1 MSWVR
6 CCLDRPI
13 LKRRAQKASGP
24 LDERFGDLSI
34 SGPMEGGWNQVS
46 PSPESKETG
55 FPSRNILPEQPAGKK
70 GGDLVRSRSRPWR
83 YAPLSFKARKN
94 SLPSDSEKAL
104 SEMATSPSA
113 TKDKAD
119 FVYKPASGEFLK
131 TMADLGKPKNGRPS
145 TEITRS
151 VVNNRHT
158 SLQSNSSLEPTLPGE
173 MPRHPF
179 HQDFSTRSH
188 SPAHRTYSNK
198 STSPTE
204 HNFDP
209 RTPATNY
216 STSARNSSTRDE
228 ESSSYTTA
236 MDIEKSP
243 RSIISDTAP
252 IPTSGYLP
260 SNPYPSEHSRKKRKA
275 KPKRVVT
282 SEMVPS
288 TNDLFG

>member
-13 LKRRAQKASGP
+13 LKRRSQKTTGP
-24 LDERFGDLSI
+24 LDERFGDPSI
-34 SGPMEGGWNQVS
+34 SGPMEGGWNQIS
-46 PSPESKETG
+46 PSPEAKESG
-55 FPSRNILPEQPAGKK
+55 FPSRNGNVISEQQVKNS
-70 GGDLVRSRSRPWR
+70 GDLVRTHSKPWR
-83 YAPLSFKARKN
+83 YSPRGFNARKN
-94 SLPSDSEKAL
+94 DEPVEPERSFNERAS
-104 SEMATSPSA
+104 SPTA

-119 FVYKPASGEFLK
+119 FIYKPASGEFLK
-131 TMADLGKPKNGRPS
+131 TMAELGKPKNGRYS
-145 TEITRS
+145 SEMSRS
-151 VVNNRHT
+151 IVNNRHT

-173 MPRHPF
+173 IPRHPY

-204 HNFDP
+204 HNFDQ

-216 STSARNSSTRDE
+216 STSARNSTTRDE
-228 ESSSYTTA
+228 DYSSYTTTT

-252 IPTSGYLP
+252 VPTYLP
-260 SNPYPSEHSRKKRKA
+260 SNPAPSEQSRKKRKA

>member
-24 LDERFGDLSI
+24 LDERFGDPSI

-46 PSPESKETG
+46 PSPETKENG
-55 FPSRNILPEQPAGKK
+55 FPSRGAHSEQPAEKNGN
-70 GGDLVRSRSRPWR
+70 DLVRSRSKPWR
-83 YAPLSFKARKN
+83 YSPLSFKPRKN
-94 SLPSDSEKAL
+94 SLPLDPEKAL
-104 SEMATSPSA
+104 SEKASSPPA

-119 FVYKPASGEFLK
+119 FIYKPASGEFLK
-131 TMADLGKPKNGRPS
+131 TMADLGKPKNGRHS
-145 TEITRS
+145 TEITGS

-173 MPRHPF
+173 IPRHPF
-179 HQDFSTRSH
+179 HQDISTRSH
-188 SPAHRTYSNK
+188 SPAQRTYSNK

-204 HNFDP
+204 HNFDQ
-209 RTPATNY
+209 RTPGTNH
-216 STSARNSSTRDE
+216 STSPRNSSTRDE
-228 ESSSYTTA
+228 EYGSYTAPT
-236 MDIEKSP
+236 DIEKSP
-243 RSIISDTAP
+243 RSIVSDTAP

-260 SNPYPSEHSRKKRKA
+260 SNPAPSEQSRKKRKA
-275 KPKRVVT
+275 KPKRAVT